1 METAQ
6 NNLVARIIFFALSGF
21 LIVFIGIIQVS
32 NVKMAKDCPIYAK
45 SGGKIFNSDGEKL
58 NNNLGIQNQI
68 IAIVSVIKKSNL
80 R

>member
-1 METAQ
+1 
-6 NNLVARIIFFALSGF
+6 
-21 LIVFIGIIQVS
+21 
-32 NVKMAKDCPIYAK
+32 MAKDCPIYAK